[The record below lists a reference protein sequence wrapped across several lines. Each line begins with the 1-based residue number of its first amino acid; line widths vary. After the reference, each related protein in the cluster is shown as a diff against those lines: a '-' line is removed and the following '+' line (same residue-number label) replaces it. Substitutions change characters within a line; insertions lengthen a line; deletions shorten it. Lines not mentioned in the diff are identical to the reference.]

1 MNEILLVFGTRPEAI
16 KLCPLLPPLREAG
29 FALRVAVSDQH
40 RTLLSD
46 ALAAFSVTPAHTIR
60 AGHRGQSPG
69 EILSAVLRGT
79 EALIRRHR
87 PALLLVHGDTATAC
101 GAALGGFLSG
111 VAVGHVEAGLRT
123 GNLQAPFPEE
133 FFRRLI
139 TQASTLHFAPTAQAR
154 ANLLREGV
162 APSAIKVT
170 GNTAIDALAL
180 TYRPHFTHPVLQA
193 AAGHKLV
200 IVTLHRRESRGA
212 VMQGL
217 FAAVRQ
223 LSDECEEAFFY
234 CPLHPAPAVRAAS
247 APLRGHPRILAR
259 EPEGPLVFHNLLAR
273 CYMVMTDSGGLQE
286 EAPYFH
292 KPVLVLRQETER
304 AEGVAAGVL
313 RVAADPAA
321 LVREGRCLLREE
333 EAYRRMAEA
342 ESPFGDG
349 HAAAR
354 IAAHLAAHF
363 GTSG

>member
-1 MNEILLVFGTRPEAI
+1 MKEILMVFGTRPEAI
-16 KLCPLLPPLREAG
+16 KLCPLLPPLRAAG
-29 FALRVAVSDQH
+29 FAVRVAVSDQH
-40 RTLLSD
+40 RALLSD
-46 ALAAFSVTPAHTIR
+46 ALAAFSVRPQHTIR
-60 AGHRGQSPG
+60 AGRRGQTPG
-69 EILSAVLRGT
+69 EILGAVLRGT

-87 PALLLVHGDTATAC
+87 PALLLVHGDTASAC

-123 GNLQAPFPEE
+123 GDLHAPFPEE

-139 TQASTLHFAPTAQAR
+139 TQAATLHFAPTAQAR
-154 ANLLREGV
+154 VNLLREGV
-162 APSAIKVT
+162 APGAIDVT
-170 GNTAIDALAL
+170 GNTAIDALTL

-193 AAGHKLV
+193 AAGRKLV

-212 VMQGL
+212 VMHGL

-223 LSDECEEAFFY
+223 LADECEDAFFY

-247 APLRGHPRILAR
+247 APLRGHPRILPG
-259 EPEGPLVFHNLLAR
+259 EPEGPLAFHNLLAR

-304 AEGVAAGVL
+304 SEGVAAGVL
-313 RVAADPAA
+313 RLAGEPQA
-321 LVREGRCLLREE
+321 LVREGRRLLREE

-349 HAAAR
+349 HAARR
-354 IAAHLAAHF
+354 IAAFLTAQI
-363 GTSG
+363 GTAE